1 MMLFSLGILCAGI
14 GAQVVTSDP
23 FYNKSVKDYP
33 DYDERESQVKPKV
46 MQLRLAQT
54 ASKVGSI
61 EEAKRLFNLA
71 GLAYCSNETLRT
83 PNSKYNTGLGG
94 DFKVVLVMEDLKL
107 ETKGLIAVDGA
118 REQIL
123 LGFRGTTSTANW
135 EANLKFNKKK
145 FGPGLVHE
153 GFKELTDALQLK
165 YREYLTELL
174 QLNPTYRLVI
184 VGHSL
189 GGAMAVLSAVY
200 MAEVVPWERIS
211 VYTYGQPRVGDEQF
225 VQWLNSQPMEMTR
238 VVNDNDSVPHL
249 PPNFAGFFHAHTEM
263 FIRGNDVRV
272 CSTQAL
278 EDRSCS
284 RTRVALPSSV
294 THSNAFGMSIQESNC
309 RLPHEATRETAATE
323 RAKRREQ
330 RKRK

>member
-1 MMLFSLGILCAGI
+1 MLLFSLGILCAGI

-23 FYNKSVKDYP
+23 FYNKRVKDYP
-33 DYDERESQVKPKV
+33 DYFERESKVKPAV
-46 MQLRLAQT
+46 MQLRALT
-54 ASKVGSI
+54 ESRVGSI
-61 EEAKRLFNLA
+61 EEAKRLFSFA
-71 GLAYCSNETLRT
+71 GLTYCSNETIGT
-83 PNSKYNTGLGG
+83 PNSRYNLGLGE

-107 ETKGLIAVDGA
+107 ETKGLIAVDAA

-123 LGFRGTTSTANW
+123 LGFRGTASSTNW
-135 EANLKFNKKK
+135 EANLNFNKKK

-153 GFKELTDALQLK
+153 GFKELTNALQLK
-165 YREYLTELL
+165 YREYLIELL
-174 QLNPTYRLVI
+174 QLNPTYSLVV

-189 GGAMAVLSAVY
+189 GGAIAVLSAVY

-211 VYTYGQPRVGDEQF
+211 VYTYGQPRIGNEQF
-225 VQWLNSQPMEMTR
+225 VRWLNSQPMEMTR

-263 FIRGNDVRV
+263 FVRGNDVRV

-278 EDRSCS
+278 EDPTCS
-284 RTRVALPSSV
+284 RSRVTFPSRIPHSTAFGVALRDVDCILPNG
-294 THSNAFGMSIQESNC
+294 TDQE
-309 RLPHEATRETAATE
+309 EAAIR
-323 RAKRREQ
+323 RAKRIEK